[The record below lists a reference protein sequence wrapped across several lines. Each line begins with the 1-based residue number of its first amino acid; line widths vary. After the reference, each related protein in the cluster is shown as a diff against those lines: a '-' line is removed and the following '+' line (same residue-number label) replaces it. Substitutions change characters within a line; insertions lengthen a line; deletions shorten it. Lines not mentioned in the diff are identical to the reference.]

1 MNCLAVA
8 LERRLGFNR
17 DSLDCVAFQDHSA
30 TRNRSPRDPADERGR
45 LNYAALHR
53 SRDTYRLA
61 TIVPGQHSVVRACSM
76 LDFPTSGKGQT
87 AVNAFRNYQRLEFC
101 NARIDLFEN
110 SSGGSFE
117 NEASRSSAG
126 AVANP
131 SGFENSRANST
142 LRQVVGSRSTG

>member
-1 MNCLAVA
+1 MPELRYEMKSPDEPIHENIPCEKLVTIASHRRFETPWVARLA
-8 LERRLGFNR
+8 
-17 DSLDCVAFQDHSA
+17 A
-30 TRNRSPRDPADERGR
+30 TRRPA
-45 LNYAALHR
+45 
-53 SRDTYRLA
+53 TA
-61 TIVPGQHSVVRACSM
+61 TIVPGQHSVVRGCSM

-87 AVNAFRNYQRLEFC
+87 AVNAFRNHQRWEFC